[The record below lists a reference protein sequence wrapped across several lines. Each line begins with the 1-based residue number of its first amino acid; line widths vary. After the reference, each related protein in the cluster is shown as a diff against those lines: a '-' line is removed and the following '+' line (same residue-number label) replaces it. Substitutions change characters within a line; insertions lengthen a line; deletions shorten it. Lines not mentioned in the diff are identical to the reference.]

1 MDNPDFNIL
10 LRRLDQFIR
19 RYYLNQFIRGIM
31 LTLAIGFSYFLIVSL
46 LEYLGNFSTAVRTF
60 MFYSLLV
67 IVLGISIWFFLRP
80 LLGFLRIGKLISH
93 KQAARILR
101 NYFPEMQDKLENTL
115 ELADMSRANPQASE
129 LIQAAIQ
136 QKTEEIKPVPFLS
149 ALPLKSSLKYA
160 KYILPPVIVFVLLLS
175 FWPSAISEGTE
186 RIVKHR
192 QDFIPPPPFEFQL
205 ETEDLTV
212 RKGADLKLSITTT
225 GENIPDKVWVHFSG
239 NRLLME
245 QNSPNQ
251 FEYQFKNINNPIEIY
266 FKSGEIQSRKY
277 RIEVLPSPAL
287 INYQISLSPPAYTGE
302 KPSKLNNQGD
312 INMPAGTAISWSF
325 NTRETNAVNLL
336 FADSSMLEARKSE
349 QFYHAD
355 TSLIRSASYQILLAN
370 ENFASENPIQ
380 YRIHVV
386 PDLFP
391 EIQVQEMRDSTD
403 MNIFYF
409 NGMIRDDYGF
419 NSLRFY
425 YESADGTASEP
436 QFINV
441 PFNANQSP
449 QEFYFA
455 FDFSQFE
462 SAETSAIR
470 YYFEVGDND
479 AIQGSKKTKS
489 NAREFRFPS
498 KDELNQMNDQT
509 NSELEDKINE
519 AKDLSRKLRKDME
532 DLQRKLIDKNMSQ
545 WERQQTMQQIM
556 EKQDA
561 LEDLTQQIA
570 KQNQQRNEFMDSY
583 GDRREDI
590 MEKQKQVEEMMENLM
605 DEELK
610 KMIEEL
616 NELMKQN
623 KTDDMQELMK
633 DMEFSYDDL
642 EKQLDNNLEMLKRM
656 EVEERLQ
663 NQIDQL
669 KKLSEEHKKLSE
681 ETGNKEKPT
690 EELKE
695 KQAEHQ
701 KAMDDIQEEYEKTM
715 EKNEELSDPMD
726 MQDFNESFEE
736 IQQEMQEGQEN
747 LEKGKENKAS
757 ENQEN
762 SSQKMQELSESMQ
775 SMMDQNMQASAQENM
790 DDMRQLLE
798 NLLQFSFDQE
808 ALLTDF
814 NIISSRDPRFREIVS
829 KQTKIEG
836 HFQMIDD
843 SLTALGARV
852 PQVGGMI
859 RKEQKSIRNQLDN
872 VLDDINDN
880 RIHKVR
886 TGQQLVMTHTNNL
899 ALLLAEA
906 LDQMQQQMNSMSNS
920 DGQCQKQQ
928 GQGKPKMGQMRQRQQ
943 SMKQQ
948 LQQMLEMMKDGKKP
962 GGQQG
967 QQQQMSKQIAKMLA
981 EQEIMQQM
989 LNEMMSDQTIS
1000 PEAAKM
1006 LREINRMME
1015 ENKNDLIN
1023 RNITPNLLKR
1033 QEQIV
1038 TRMLEAEQSEFE
1050 REIDKKRKSQE
1061 ARDYKVSN
1069 PEKAFQKTKK
1079 QARFN
1084 ELLEY
1089 SNLKMHRYY
1098 KEKYQEYLIK
1108 ISE

>member
-1 MDNPDFNIL
+1 MDKSDFNIL
-10 LRRLDQFIR
+10 LQRLDQFIR
-19 RYYLNQFIRGIM
+19 RYYLNQIIRGIT
-31 LTLAIGFSYFLIVSL
+31 LTLAIGLSYFVIVSL
-46 LEYLGNFSTAVRTF
+46 LEYVGNFNSGVRTF

-67 IVLGISIWFFLRP
+67 IVLGISIWFFIRP

-93 KQAARILR
+93 KEAARILR

-115 ELADMSRANPQASE
+115 ELADMNRENSQASE
-129 LIQAAIQ
+129 LIQAAIS

-160 KYILPPVIVFVLLLS
+160 KYIVPPVIVFVLLLS

-205 ETEDLTV
+205 KTEDLTV
-212 RKGADLKLSITTT
+212 RKGADLKLDLTTT

-245 QNSPNQ
+245 QNKPNQ
-251 FEYQFKNINNPIEIY
+251 FEYQFKNINNSIEIY
-266 FKSGEIQSRKY
+266 FKAGEVQSEKY
-277 RIEVLPSPAL
+277 RIEVLPSPTL
-287 INYQISLSPPAYTGE
+287 INYQISLTPPAYTGE

-325 NTRETNAVNLL
+325 NTRETNAVSLL
-336 FADSSMLEARKSE
+336 FSDSTMLKARKSE

-355 TSLIRSASYQILLAN
+355 TNLTRSASYQILLAN

-386 PDLFP
+386 PDLYP
-391 EIQVQEMRDSTD
+391 EIQIQEMRDSAD

-419 NSLRFY
+419 KTLRFY
-425 YESADGTASEP
+425 YASADGKTGES

-441 PFNANQSP
+441 PFNPNQSP

-489 NAREFRFPS
+489 IAREFRFPS

-570 KQNQQRNEFMDSY
+570 KQNQERNQFMESY

-590 MEKQKQVEEMMENLM
+590 MEKQRQVEEMMENLM

-669 KKLSEEHKKLSE
+669 KELSEKHEELSE
-681 ETGNKEKPT
+681 ETKNKEKPT
-690 EELKE
+690 ESLKE
-695 KQAEHQ
+695 EQSEDQ
-701 KAMDDIQEEYEKTM
+701 KALDDIQEEYEKTM
-715 EKNEELSDPMD
+715 EKNEELSEPMD
-726 MQDFNESFEE
+726 MEDFNESFEE
-736 IQQEMQEGQEN
+736 IRQEMQEGQEN
-747 LEKGKENKAS
+747 LEKESKAS
-757 ENQEN
+757 ENQKK
-762 SSQKMQELSESMQ
+762 SSQKMEELSESMQ
-775 SMMDQNMQASAQENM
+775 SMMDQNMQESAQENM

-808 ALLTDF
+808 ELITNF

-829 KQTKIEG
+829 QQTKIEG

-852 PQVGGMI
+852 PQVGGLI
-859 RKEQKSIRNQLDN
+859 RKEQKSIRNNLGD

-899 ALLLAEA
+899 ALLLSEA
-906 LDQMQQQMNSMSNS
+906 LDQMQQQMNSMANS

-928 GQGKPKMGQMRQRQQ
+928 GQGKPKMGKMRQRQQ

-989 LNEMMSDQTIS
+989 LSEMMSDQAIS
-1000 PEAAKM
+1000 PDAAKM
-1006 LREINRMME
+1006 LREINQMME

-1023 RNITPNLLKR
+1023 RNITPNMLKR

-1050 REIDKKRKSQE
+1050 REIDKQRKSQE

-1098 KEKYQEYLIK
+1098 KEKYQEYLIN

>member
-1 MDNPDFNIL
+1 MAKSDFNIL
-10 LRRLDQFIR
+10 LKRLDQFIR
-19 RYYLNQFIRGIM
+19 RYYLNQVIRGIM
-31 LTLAIGFSYFLIVSL
+31 LTLAIGLSYFVIVSL
-46 LEYLGNFSTAVRTF
+46 LEYLGNFNSGIRTV
-60 MFYSLLV
+60 MFYSLILL
-67 IVLGISIWFFLRP
+67 ILGISIWFFIRP
-80 LLGFLRIGKLISH
+80 LFGFLRIGKLISH
-93 KQAARILR
+93 KEAARILR

-115 ELADMSRANPQASE
+115 ELADMSKDNPHSSD
-129 LIQAAIQ
+129 LIQAAIE
-136 QKTEEIKPVPFLS
+136 QKTEDIKPVSFLS
-149 ALPLKSSLKYA
+149 ALPLKAGLKYA
-160 KYILPPVIVFVLLLS
+160 KYILPPVLVIVLVLS

-205 ETEDLTV
+205 ETTDLMV
-212 RKGADLKLSITTT
+212 RKGANLNLKLTTT

-245 QNSPNQ
+245 QSKTNQ
-251 FEYQFKNINNPIEIY
+251 FEYEFKNINNSIEIY
-266 FKSGEIQSRKY
+266 FKSGELQSQKY

-287 INYQISLSPPAYTGE
+287 INYQISLTPPTYTGE
-302 KPSKLNNQGD
+302 TPSKLNNQGD
-312 INMPAGTAISWSF
+312 INMPAGTKISWSF
-325 NTRETNAVNLL
+325 NTRETDDVSLL
-336 FADSSMLEARKSE
+336 FSDSTLMKARKSD

-355 TSLIRSASYQILLAN
+355 TSLLRSAGYQILLAN
-370 ENFASENPIQ
+370 ENFTSENPIQ

-386 PDLFP
+386 PDLYP
-391 EIQVQEMRDSTD
+391 EIQVQEMHDSAD

-419 NSLRFY
+419 KTLRFY
-425 YESADGTASEP
+425 YQSADSKSDNT
-436 QFINV
+436 QYIDV
-441 PFNANQSP
+441 PFNQNQSP

-455 FDFSQFE
+455 FDFAQFE
-462 SAETSAIR
+462 SDETSAIR
-470 YYFEVGDND
+470 YFFEVGDND
-479 AIQGSKKTKS
+479 AIHGSKTTKTS
-489 NAREFRFPS
+489 VHEFRFPS
-498 KDELNQMNDQT
+498 KEELNQMNDQT

-519 AKDLSRKLRKDME
+519 AKELSRKLRKDME

-561 LEDLTQQIA
+561 LEELTQQIA
-570 KQNQQRNEFMDSY
+570 EKNQERNQFMESY
-583 GDRREDI
+583 GERREDI

-669 KKLSEEHKKLSE
+669 KELSEKHEALSE
-681 ETGNKEKPT
+681 DTKNKEKPNETLT
-690 EELKE
+690 EEQE
-695 KQAEHQ
+695 AHQ
-701 KAMDDIQEEYEKTM
+701 KDLDDIQEEYEKTM
-715 EKNEELSDPMD
+715 EKNSELSEPMD
-726 MQDFNESFEE
+726 MEDFNESFEE
-736 IQQEMQEGQEN
+736 IREEMQQGKEN
-747 LEKGKENKAS
+747 LEQGKENKAS
-757 ENQEN
+757 ENQKN
-762 SSQKMQELSESMQ
+762 SSQKMEELSESMQ
-775 SMMDQNMQASAQENM
+775 SMMNQNMQESAQEDM

-808 ALLTDF
+808 ELMSNF
-814 NIISSRDPRFREIVS
+814 NIISSRDTRFREIVS
-829 KQTKIEG
+829 QQTKIEG

-852 PQVGGMI
+852 PQVGGLI
-859 RKEQKSIRNQLDN
+859 RKEQKSIRKNLSD
-872 VLDDINDN
+872 VLDDITEN

-906 LDQMQQQMNSMSNS
+906 LDQMQQQMNSMPNS
-920 DGQCQKQQ
+920 EGQCKKP
-928 GQGKPKMGQMRQRQQ
+928 GQGKPKMGEMRKRQQ

-962 GGQQG
+962 GGQKG

-989 LNEMMSDQTIS
+989 LSEMMSGQTIS
-1000 PEAAKM
+1000 PDAAKM
-1006 LREINRMME
+1006 LREINQMME

-1023 RNITPNLLKR
+1023 RNITPNMLKR

-1038 TRMLEAEQSEFE
+1038 TRMLEAEKSEFE
-1050 REIDKKRKSQE
+1050 REIDKQRKSQE

-1079 QARFN
+1079 QAQFN

>member
-1 MDNPDFNIL
+1 MDKSEFNIL
-10 LRRLDQFIR
+10 LQRLDQFIR
-19 RYYLNQFIRGIM
+19 RYYLNQIIRGMM
-31 LTLAIGFSYFLIVSL
+31 LTLAIGLSYFVVVSI
-46 LEYLGNFSTAVRTF
+46 LEYIGNFNSDVRTF
-60 MFYSLLV
+60 MFYSLLF
-67 IVLGISIWFFLRP
+67 IILGVSVWFFIRP
-80 LLGFLRIGKLISH
+80 LLGYLRIGKLISH
-93 KQAARILR
+93 KQAAHILR
-101 NYFPEMQDKLENTL
+101 NYFPDMQDKLENTL
-115 ELADMSRANPQASE
+115 ELADMSRKNPQATE
-129 LIQAAIQ
+129 LIHAAIE
-136 QKTEEIKPVPFLS
+136 QKTEDIKPIPFLS
-149 ALPLKSSLKYA
+149 ALPLKASLKYA
-160 KYILPPVIVFVLLLS
+160 IYIVPPVLIIVLVLS
-175 FWPSAISEGTE
+175 FWPAAISEGTE

-205 ETEDLTV
+205 ETADLAV
-212 RKGADLKLSITTT
+212 RKGADLTLKLSTT
-225 GENIPDKVWVHFSG
+225 GDNIPGKVWVHFSG

-245 QNSPNQ
+245 QNEPNQ
-251 FEYQFKNINNPIEIY
+251 FVYQFKNINNSIEIY
-266 FKSGEIQSRKY
+266 FKSGEVQSRKY
-277 RIEVLPSPAL
+277 RIEVLPSPTL
-287 INYQISLSPPAYTGE
+287 VNYQISLTPPAYTGE
-302 KPSKLNNQGD
+302 KPSKINNQGD
-312 INMPAGTAISWSF
+312 INIPAGTAISWSF
-325 NTRETNAVNLL
+325 NTRETNVVSLL
-336 FADSSMLEARKSE
+336 FSDSTLLMARESG

-355 TSLIRSASYQILLAN
+355 TMLSRSVNYQILLAN

-391 EIQVQEMRDSTD
+391 EIQIQEMRDSTD

-419 NSLRFY
+419 KSLRFY
-425 YESADGTASEP
+425 YQSADVKNSES

-462 SAETSAIR
+462 SDEISAIR

-498 KDELNQMNDQT
+498 KEELNQMNDQT

-519 AKDLSRKLRKDME
+519 AKDLSRKLRKNME

-556 EKQDA
+556 EKQNA

-605 DEELK
+605 DDELK

-669 KKLSEEHKKLSE
+669 KELSEKHEKLSE
-681 ETGNKEKPT
+681 ETENKDKPT
-690 EELKE
+690 DELKE

-701 KAMDDIQEEYEKTM
+701 KALDDIQEEYEKTM
-715 EKNEELSDPMD
+715 EKNEKLSDPMD
-726 MQDFNESFEE
+726 MQDFKESFEE
-736 IQQEMQEGQEN
+736 IQQEMQKGQEN
-747 LEKGKENKAS
+747 LEKGKKNKAS
-757 ENQEN
+757 ENQKN

-775 SMMDQNMQASAQENM
+775 SMMDQNMQESAQENM

-798 NLLQFSFDQE
+798 NLMRFSFDQE
-808 ALLTDF
+808 ELLTDF
-814 NIISSRDPRFREIVS
+814 NVINSRDPRFREIVNQ
-829 KQTKIEG
+829 QTKIEE

-852 PQVGGMI
+852 PMVGGLI
-859 RKEQKSIRNQLDN
+859 RKEQKSIRNQLGN

-899 ALLLAEA
+899 ALLLSEA

-920 DGQCQKQQ
+920 DGQCQKP
-928 GQGKPKMGQMRQRQQ
+928 GQGKPKMGEMRKRQQ

-948 LQQMLEMMKDGKKP
+948 LQQMLEMMKNGKKP

-989 LNEMMSDQTIS
+989 LNEMMSNQTIS
-1000 PEAAKM
+1000 PDAAKM

-1023 RNITPNLLKR
+1023 RNITPNMLKR

-1061 ARDYKVSN
+1061 AREYKVSN
-1069 PEKAFQKTKK
+1069 PEKAFEKTKK

-1084 ELLEY
+1084 ELLEF